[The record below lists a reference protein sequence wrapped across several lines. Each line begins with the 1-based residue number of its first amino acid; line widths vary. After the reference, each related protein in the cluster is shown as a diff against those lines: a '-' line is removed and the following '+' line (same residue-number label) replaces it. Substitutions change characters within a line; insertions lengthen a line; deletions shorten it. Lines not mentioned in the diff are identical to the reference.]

1 MTERL
6 LRKEQAREFLGISR
20 PTLDRMIDRGEI
32 AVIRVSLRALRISET
47 ELRRLV
53 DQRTERRG
61 HGPFRYLVGPGTAQN
76 GLDDE
81 PSGSGTDTHGNKRA
95 GHRAGY
101 GP

>member
-32 AVIRVSLRALRISET
+32 AIIRVSLRALRISEA

-53 DQRTERRG
+53 EQRTERRG
-61 HGPFRYLVGPGTAQN
+61 
-76 GLDDE
+76 
-81 PSGSGTDTHGNKRA
+81 S
-95 GHRAGY
+95 
-101 GP
+101 

>member
-32 AVIRVSLRALRISET
+32 AIVRVSQRALRISEA

-53 DQRTERRG
+53 EQRTERRG
-61 HGPFRYLVGPGTAQN
+61 
-76 GLDDE
+76 D
-81 PSGSGTDTHGNKRA
+81 
-95 GHRAGY
+95 
-101 GP
+101 